1 MLALTENFR
10 SGILA
15 LMSMLKGERVDAP
28 IFAGTGASTLTIGS
42 KMVTQGCRWLSERRR
57 PGALIA
63 GTGAASAL
71 TTGRMC
77 SECLWLRQE

>member
-1 MLALTENFR
+1 MPMAKR
-10 SGILA
+10 A
-15 LMSMLKGERVDAP
+15 KA
-28 IFAGTGASTLTIGS
+28 A
-42 KMVTQGCRWLSERRR
+42 
-57 PGALIA
+57 GALIA